1 MNGKFPPPVPALRA
15 ALLSVVVSAAC
26 GQDRVA
32 VGNGQDAP
40 SDPATGDPAEGA
52 PTRSDSEKPLYALHV
67 LVFDPD
73 FNATSYVLLSD
84 TLDLS
89 EISLADAREFPGWV
103 TIAALGGRLLVA
115 SEGDP
120 RITRY
125 EFDDERNWIEGESL
139 SFANQGVQDAGFGR
153 QWLLD
158 EHTAYTELEV
168 TKRVVWDPTDFVI
181 RGVMEDSSLP
191 LLRDGLEIEAGLNRQ
206 VRLHQGPVL
215 RPFYYLEKTDG
226 LVYAPTSQIAVYDPV
241 THEERAVVDAPCPGL
256 HVGTQDELGNTYFG
270 LWDALPRLALF
281 GEGPEPCVAR
291 LKLDGTL
298 DSAWAPDLTS
308 WTGGRFVMVFRYVR
322 RGKALANVLHQE
334 ELSLDPAAGYTEDV
348 GAQLDEAHYRVW
360 SFDLDRQTA
369 RPVQGMDHTAFGFHA
384 SDLDDRSF
392 VFLPDAD
399 YGRTRVYE
407 VDMDT
412 ATATQRFETTGWV
425 YEWVRVR

>member
-1 MNGKFPPPVPALRA
+1 MGGPAP
-15 ALLSVVVSAAC
+15 
-26 GQDRVA
+26 G
-32 VGNGQDAP
+32 AP
-40 SDPATGDPAEGA
+40 SARDA
-52 PTRSDSEKPLYALHV
+52 EKPLYALHV

-115 SEGDP
+115 SEGAP
-120 RITRY
+120 SITRY
-125 EFDDERNWIEGESL
+125 EFDAERNWIEGESL
-139 SFANQGVQDAGFGR
+139 SFANQGVLDAGFGR
-153 QWLLD
+153 QWLLN

-168 TKRVVWDPTDFVI
+168 TKRVVWDPTEFVI

-191 LLRDGLEIEAGLNRQ
+191 LARNAMELEPGLNRQ

-215 RPFYYLEKTDG
+215 RPFYYAEKTDW
-226 LVYAPTSQIAVYDPV
+226 LEYAPTSQIAVYDP
-241 THEERAVVDAPCPGL
+241 TTNEERAVVDAPCPGL

-270 LWDALPRLALF
+270 LWDALPKLALY
-281 GEGPEPCVAR
+281 GRGPAPCVSR
-291 LKLDGTL
+291 FKLDGTL
-298 DSAWAPDLTS
+298 DQDWAPDLTS

-322 RGKALANVLHQE
+322 HGRALANVLHQE
-334 ELSLDPAAGYTEDV
+334 ELDIDLSSGYTDAV
-348 GAQLDEAHYRVW
+348 GAELDEGTHYRVW
-360 SFDLDRQTA
+360 SFDLQNETA
-369 RPVQGMDHTAFGFHA
+369 RPVEGMGNTGWGFHA

-399 YGRTRVYE
+399 YGRTHVYE
-407 VDMDT
+407 VDMDS
-412 ATATQRFETTGWV
+412 ATATQRFETAGWV